1 MAPKDSGARR
11 RPNDTRSQALTSLAQ
26 LTRDPRNSRK
36 HTPRNVGA
44 IANSLREVG
53 AARSIVIDE
62 DDVILA
68 GNATVTAATE
78 AGLGLRVVE
87 SNGDEIIAVRR
98 RGLTAKQKTRLALF
112 DNRAAELAEWDIDI
126 LRGLEPEDLA
136 GMFTDEEFA
145 ELTKLEK
152 VFDKDP
158 DDFDAEAEAAKI
170 VEPITKPG
178 DLWLLGRHR
187 LVCGDATKS
196 DDIERLMDGKKAD
209 MVFTDP
215 PYNVDYTG
223 GTKRALKISN
233 DHMADGAFYQF
244 LLDAMTSAFVV
255 ARPGASI
262 YVCHAD
268 TEGLNFRRAFVDSGW
283 DHKQVIVWVKQ
294 HFVMGRQDY
303 HWRHEPI
310 LYGWKPGAAH
320 TWCGDRTQSTVWE
333 FDRPFRSAEHPTQ
346 KPVPLIEYA
355 MANSSATGALVL
367 DLFGGSGSTLV
378 AAEKSGRR
386 ANVSEIDPVYC
397 DVICHRYEEFTGEK
411 AVLTH
416 G

>member
-1 MAPKDSGARR
+1 MESRHNSGQPRR
-11 RPNDTRSQALTSLAQ
+11 KPFTSLAQ
-26 LTRDPRNSRK
+26 LTPDRGNARK
-36 HTPRNVGA
+36 HTPRNVAA
-44 IANSLREVG
+44 IADALREVG

-62 DDVILA
+62 HGVVLA
-68 GNATVTAATE
+68 GNATVTAAAE

-87 SNGDEIIAVRR
+87 AGGDEIIAVQRS
-98 RGLTAKQKTRLALF
+98 GLTAKQKTRLAMF
-112 DNRAAELAEWDIDI
+112 DNRAAELAEWDVDI
-126 LRGLEPEDLA
+126 LRGLESEDLA

-145 ELTKLEK
+145 ELTKIER

-158 DDFDAEAEAAKI
+158 DDFDAEAEASKI

-187 LVCGDATKS
+187 LLCGDATKNQ
-196 DDIERLMDGKKAD
+196 DVERLMAGKKAD

-215 PYNVDYTG
+215 PYNVDYVG
-223 GTKRALKISN
+223 GTKRALKILN
-233 DHMADGAFYQF
+233 DHMSDGAFYQF
-244 LLDAMTSAFVV
+244 LLDAMTSAFVA
-255 ARPGASI
+255 ARPGAAI

-333 FDRPFRSAEHPTQ
+333 FDRPMRSVDHPTT
-346 KPVPLIEYA
+346 KPVTLIEYA
-355 MANSSATGALVL
+355 LRNSSATGALVL
-367 DLFGGSGSTLV
+367 DLFGGSGSTLI

-386 ANVSEIDPVYC
+386 ANVSEIDPIYC
-397 DVICHRYEEFTGEK
+397 DVIVKRFEEFTGER
-411 AVLTH
+411 AGLEA
-416 G
+416 

>member
-1 MAPKDSGARR
+1 MATKDSGARW
-11 RPNDTRSQALTSLAQ
+11 RPNDTRSPPLTSLLQ
-26 LTRDPRNSRK
+26 LTHDSRNARK
-36 HTPRNVGA
+36 HTPRNVTA
-44 IANSLREVG
+44 ITDALREVG

-87 SNGDEIIAVRR
+87 SSGDEIIAVRR

-112 DNRAAELAEWDIDI
+112 DNRAAELAEWDVDI

-145 ELTKLEK
+145 ELTKIERI
-152 VFDKDP
+152 FDKDP

-170 VEPITKPG
+170 IEPVTKPG

-187 LVCGDATKS
+187 LLCGDATKI
-196 DDIERLMDGKKAD
+196 DDVDRLMDGQLAD
-209 MVFTDP
+209 LVFTDP

-233 DHMADGAFYQF
+233 DHMADVAFYQF
-244 LLDAMTSAFVV
+244 LFDSMTSAFLA
-255 ARPGASI
+255 ARPGAAI

-320 TWCGDRTQSTVWE
+320 TWYGDRTQSTVWE
-333 FDRPFRSAEHPTQ
+333 FDRPMRSVDHPTT
-346 KPVPLIEYA
+346 KPVTLIEYA
-355 MANSSATGALVL
+355 IRNSSAAGALVL

-378 AAEKSGRR
+378 AAEKSERR
-386 ANVSEIDPVYC
+386 AHVCEIDPVYV
-397 DVICHRYEEFTGEK
+397 DVIWRRYEDFTGEK

>member
-1 MAPKDSGARR
+1 M
-11 RPNDTRSQALTSLAQ
+11 
-26 LTRDPRNSRK
+26 

-44 IANSLREVG
+44 IADSLREVG

-62 DDVILA
+62 DGVVLA
-68 GNATVTAATE
+68 GNATVTAAAE

-112 DNRAAELAEWDIDI
+112 DNRAAELAEWDIDV
-126 LRGLEPEDLA
+126 LRGLEPEDLT

-145 ELTKLEK
+145 ELTKIERI
-152 VFDKDP
+152 FDKDP

-187 LVCGDATKS
+187 LLCGDATKNQ
-196 DDIERLMDGKKAD
+196 DVERLMNGKKAD

-244 LLDAMTSAFVV
+244 LLDSMSSAFLA
-255 ARPGASI
+255 ARAGAAI

-320 TWCGDRTQSTVWE
+320 TWYGDRTQSTVWE
-333 FDRPFRSAEHPTQ
+333 FDRPFRSTEHPTQ

-386 ANVSEIDPVYC
+386 ANVSEIDPIYC
-397 DVICHRYEEFTGEK
+397 DVIVHRWEGFTSEQ
-411 AVLTH
+411 ARRET
-416 G
+416 